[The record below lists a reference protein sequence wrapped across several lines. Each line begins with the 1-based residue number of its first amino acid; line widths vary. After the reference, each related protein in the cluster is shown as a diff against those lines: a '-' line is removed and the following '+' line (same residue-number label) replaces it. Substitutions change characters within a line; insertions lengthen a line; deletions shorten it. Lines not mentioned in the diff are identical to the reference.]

1 MTALAHELVAPLV
14 PRSAPRAAC
23 AHCGTNL
30 AADAADRF
38 CCRGCE
44 AAYSIIRGLG
54 FEEFYRR
61 RVPDA
66 SARTLRPE
74 EGPETD
80 YSSYVTTD
88 PSGRSTIHLIVDG
101 LTCAACVWLVES
113 VLAREPG
120 LDEGRANL
128 TTRRLTLRWRGPP
141 TDAARYVHVVASLGF
156 RAVPY
161 APKRLADSTNEA
173 EQELLRAMA
182 VAGFAAGNIMLLSVS
197 VWAGHAEGM
206 GQATRDLMHW
216 VSALIA
222 LPAIAYAGRPF
233 FRSGLAALRAGR
245 TNMDV
250 PISIGVLLAA
260 AMSLFET
267 ATSGTHAYFDSAI
280 TLLFFLLIGR
290 YLDTRA
296 RGRARSAL
304 EHLLALGT
312 AAVTVVQPDGSTR
325 LQSPSSVRSGDL
337 VIAAAGE
344 RIPVDG
350 RVASGR
356 SDLDTSIVTGE
367 TVPATAESGTAV
379 FAGMVNLTSP
389 LRIAVTATGDRT
401 LLAEIVRLVEAAER
415 GRARFTALA
424 DRLAKRYAPVV
435 HVLAAATFVGWLVFG
450 IGWQPA
456 LLNAVAVLIIT
467 CPCALALAVPVVQVI
482 ASGRLMR
489 GGVLLKSATALERLA
504 QVDVVVF
511 DKTGTLTL
519 GRPELQPDASRSP
532 GDLRLAAS
540 MAQASRHP
548 LARAMVRACPEAV
561 AMDGVTEVPGQGLSL
576 RIDGEEVRLGS
587 RAFCGVPET
596 REGAGTGPELWLARP
611 GKAGVRFSFA
621 DRLRPDAAET
631 IARLKS
637 AGLRMELL
645 SGDRAPVVSAVAG
658 ALGIATWQAGCDPA
672 AKCARLDQLRV
683 SGMKPLMV
691 GDGLNDAPAL
701 AAAYVSISP
710 SSAADVSQ
718 NAADAIFQGDR
729 LAPLVEILQVARR
742 SETLVRQNLALAL
755 LYNLAAVPL
764 AVAGYVTP
772 LLAAIAMSSSSLMVI
787 GNALR
792 LARRRTWT

>member
-1 MTALAHELVAPLV
+1 
-14 PRSAPRAAC
+14 
-23 AHCGTNL
+23 
-30 AADAADRF
+30 
-38 CCRGCE
+38 
-44 AAYSIIRGLG
+44 
-54 FEEFYRR
+54 
-61 RVPDA
+61 
-66 SARTLRPE
+66 
-74 EGPETD
+74 
-80 YSSYVTTD
+80 
-88 PSGRSTIHLIVDG
+88 
-101 LTCAACVWLVES
+101 
-113 VLAREPG
+113 
-120 LDEGRANL
+120 
-128 TTRRLTLRWRGPP
+128 
-141 TDAARYVHVVASLGF
+141 
-156 RAVPY
+156 
-161 APKRLADSTNEA
+161 
-173 EQELLRAMA
+173 
-182 VAGFAAGNIMLLSVS
+182 
-197 VWAGHAEGM
+197 
-206 GQATRDLMHW
+206 
-216 VSALIA
+216 
-222 LPAIAYAGRPF
+222 
-233 FRSGLAALRAGR
+233 
-245 TNMDV
+245 
-250 PISIGVLLAA
+250 
-260 AMSLFET
+260 MSLFET

-312 AAVTVVQPDGSTR
+312 AAVTVVQPDGATR

-389 LRIAVTATGDRT
+389 LRITVTATGDRT

-424 DRLAKRYAPVV
+424 DRLAKHYAPVV
-435 HVLAAATFVGWLVFG
+435 HVLAAATFVGWLVLG

-519 GRPELQPDASRSP
+519 GRPELQPDVSRSS

-561 AMDGVTEVPGQGLSL
+561 AMDGVTEVPGRGLSL
-576 RIDGEEVRLGS
+576 CIDGEEVRLGS

-596 REGAGTGPELWLARP
+596 GEGAGTGPELWLARP

-621 DRLRPDAAET
+621 DRLRSDAAET

-637 AGLRMELL
+637 AGLHIELL
-645 SGDRAPVVSAVAG
+645 SGDRAPVVSAVAE

-672 AKCARLDQLRV
+672 AKCARLDQLRA
-683 SGMKPLMV
+683 SGMRPLMV

-729 LAPLVEILQVARR
+729 LAPLIEILQVARR

-772 LLAAIAMSSSSLMVI
+772 LLAAVAMSSSSLIVI

-792 LARRRTWT
+792 LARRRARI